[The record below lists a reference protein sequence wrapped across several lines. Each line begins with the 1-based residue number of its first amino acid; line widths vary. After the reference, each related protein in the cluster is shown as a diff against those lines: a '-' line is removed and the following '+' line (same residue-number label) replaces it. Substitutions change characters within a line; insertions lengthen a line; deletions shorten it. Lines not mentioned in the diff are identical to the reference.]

1 MYTCLFD
8 WPHCLASFRKMHS
21 LYMYCCPF
29 VVQDVTEVS
38 FSTSGDFHGSS
49 LQAVPQPLSAPAN
62 GHGFP
67 GNCVD
72 PMADNKHGGHLANMG
87 GDVSNGLRFE
97 DMAENAGDVSSE
109 MDHHTSVKAEEHYDH
124 MLYSTML
131 LYHGC

>member
-1 MYTCLFD
+1 MY
-8 WPHCLASFRKMHS
+8 S
-21 LYMYCCPF
+21 CPF
-29 VVQDVTEVS
+29 VVQDVTQVS
-38 FSTSGDFHGSS
+38 FSTSGVFHGSS
-49 LQAVPQPLSAPAN
+49 LQAVPQPLSALQVAPAN
-62 GHGFP
+62 GQGFP

-72 PMADNKHGGHLANMG
+72 PMAETRHGGHLGNTG

-97 DMAENAGDVSSE
+97 DTAENAGDGGSE

>member
-1 MYTCLFD
+1 MYS
-8 WPHCLASFRKMHS
+8 W
-21 LYMYCCPF
+21 PF

-38 FSTSGDFHGSS
+38 FSTSGNFHGSS
-49 LQAVPQPLSAPAN
+49 LQAVPQPLSAIQAN

-67 GNCVD
+67 GNCAD
-72 PMADNKHGGHLANMG
+72 LLADNRHGGHLGNTG
-87 GDVSNGLRFE
+87 GNVTNGLRFE
-97 DMAENAGDVSSE
+97 EVAENSGDVGSE